1 MNAQNDQNLAPTI
14 SPDNFPGV
22 RLWHLQSTR
31 KARRLIAQLRDPAL
45 RRAYSDWLDANRIDE
60 ENLEMLQQLARRT
73 ASIETVPLR

>member
-1 MNAQNDQNLAPTI
+1 MNAQHDQNLAPTI

-45 RRAYSDWLDANRIDE
+45 RRAFSDWLDANRINE
-60 ENLEMLQQLARRT
+60 ENLEMLQQLART
-73 ASIETVPLR
+73 EPAFAPLPV